1 MKLQNKRVFQPFG
14 VLITA
19 GVVLIAYI
27 IIAGEERTDKEVNI
41 DMVGYDWM
49 TANINERYK
58 VAEAIAKKFGGKR
71 FKWYQIMDHVYS
83 TVYDEKGSERSLERQ
98 IFFKRKVIDVARQI
112 KSLTTGE
119 QRSAQLPQE
128 YVPMILDPL
137 VESNPEGLHLFD

>member
-1 MKLQNKRVFQPFG
+1 MKLQNERVFQPFG

-27 IIAGEERTDKEVNI
+27 IITGEERADKEADI
-41 DMVGYDWM
+41 DMLGYDWM
-49 TANINERYK
+49 MANIDQRYE
-58 VAEAIAKKFGGKR
+58 VAEVIANKFGGKR

-112 KSLTTGE
+112 KSLTTDE

-128 YVPMILDPL
+128 YFPMILDPL
-137 VESNPEGLHLFD
+137 VESNPERLHLFD